1 MELEPPTRRAAHGL
15 TDRQTDSILVYC
27 LQIHQNIIAVINWGE
42 QGESHIVSQGRI
54 HMEFDIDMWLKELDD
69 GKILTGKPYI

>member
-1 MELEPPTRRAAHGL
+1 MYGVGAAHAPRGARL
-15 TDRQTDSILVYC
+15 DRQTDSILVYC

-69 GKILTGKPYI
+69 GNILTGKPYI